1 MRFYIW
7 FQTDKYSEMSVII
20 KEDLAGVLD
29 FLNSHTDNEQFKFNV
44 VEGKEVKFKAVEI
57 VKKYIKE

>member
-1 MRFYIW
+1 
-7 FQTDKYSEMSVII
+7 MSVII